1 MAQAPQPPDLAD
13 LRHALG
19 PAADTAAHLEAL
31 TGASAV
37 RLRAATEH
45 LDAAIA
51 PGGRAS
57 EAAPPVAQHVI
68 ALLQQDLVP
77 DAAARIEL
85 LYFLGQVTEAAEGEP
100 EAPGVQGCRT
110 ALPAVLAVAEHCER
124 DTDADVRTEA
134 ADTAEA
140 AIEVMDRLGHD

>member
-1 MAQAPQPPDLAD
+1 MAEAPQPPDLGA

-19 PAADTAAHLEAL
+19 PAADTAGHLEAL
-31 TGASAV
+31 TGDESDA
-37 RLRAATEH
+37 LRAATEH

-57 EAAPPVAQHVI
+57 EAAPTVARHVI

-77 DAAARIEL
+77 EPAARVEL
-85 LYFLGQVTEAAEGEP
+85 LYFLGQVTEAAEGGSDE
-100 EAPGVQGCRT
+100 PGVQGCRGV
-110 ALPAVLAVAEHCER
+110 LSEVLAVAEHCEQ
-124 DTDADVRTEA
+124 DTDPEVRTEA

-140 AIEVMDRLGHD
+140 AIEVMDRLGPD